1 MRCSCTRF
9 PHAGTP
15 YCPTIEHVITNKV
28 HTLSCVSYD
37 SPPTEVIWE
46 RDGERIYFNDT
57 SSDVYHS
64 NQVLLNRTT
73 SAYNNTLTI
82 NATIEDVRGD
92 YSCTVLNSVGQSDK
106 LIKTVKGEAHHL
118 WRLIAIVVLSIRAVY
133 VVFNCQLAISKH
145 SAIMIFTTALTTRLS
160 LCM

>member
-1 MRCSCTRF
+1 MFTLLS
-9 PHAGTP
+9 HAGAP
-15 YCPTIEHVITNKV
+15 YCPTIEHVVTNKV

-57 SSDVYHS
+57 SSDVYHP

-82 NATIEDVRGD
+82 NATIEDVEGN
-92 YSCTVLNSVGQSDK
+92 YSCTVLNSVGQSDR
-106 LIKTVKGEAHHL
+106 LFKTVQGEL
-118 WRLIAIVVLSIRAVY
+118 QLI
-133 VVFNCQLAISKH
+133 
-145 SAIMIFTTALTTRLS
+145 S
-160 LCM
+160 LCSQWLVITGWGACSASDCFICTYYFVTILPVHMYV